1 MIPRRRTAIAGEV
14 GPTHVRFALIDM
26 DELRLDHFV
35 NFRCGDFTSIEQALA
50 SYLRSLPAH
59 PDVLSLAVAGT
70 VDNDRASVL
79 GSGWHFTRR
88 HLESAM
94 SMRHVTLIR
103 DISAMALA
111 LPLLEPHEIE
121 QVGGEAPFIDRPKI
135 VMSFGHFLEAAT
147 IIPVDDGWMALAG
160 AAGEMSLGGVDAE
173 EIELLKHAGA
183 DGPMS
188 AGNLLSS
195 EALQR
200 LYVHL
205 LSRKGR
211 VADGDPHDS
220 LATGLAKQDAVAVEA
235 SQIFSAWIGR
245 RIGDLALLTGAEGG
259 AYLVSDEGRYGLDVL
274 SPQALRQ
281 GFEAGRTGSG
291 LARLPLF
298 LARSTTAVLR
308 GAALAIQFD
317 EDHGGGQPAA

>member
-1 MIPRRRTAIAGEV
+1 
-14 GPTHVRFALIDM
+14 
-26 DELRLDHFV
+26 
-35 NFRCGDFTSIEQALA
+35 
-50 SYLRSLPAH
+50 
-59 PDVLSLAVAGT
+59 
-70 VDNDRASVL
+70 
-79 GSGWHFTRR
+79 
-88 HLESAM
+88 M

-200 LYVHL
+200 LYLHL

-211 VADGDPHDS
+211 VAEGDPHDS
-220 LATGLAKQDAVAVEA
+220 LATGLRPVLHRAQTLEREVGTAHSRVALETVPALVIAVSPVELGGEGLRHRPTCPDSRVPCAV
-235 SQIFSAWIGR
+235 
-245 RIGDLALLTGAEGG
+245 
-259 AYLVSDEGRYGLDVL
+259 
-274 SPQALRQ
+274 
-281 GFEAGRTGSG
+281 
-291 LARLPLF
+291 
-298 LARSTTAVLR
+298 
-308 GAALAIQFD
+308 
-317 EDHGGGQPAA
+317 